1 MASGF
6 FAILDDIATLLDDTA
21 VMSKVAAKKTAG
33 LLGDDLAVNAE
44 QATGFSAARELPVI
58 WAITRGSFLNKLL
71 ILPFAFLLSA
81 YLPWLI
87 VPILL
92 SAGAYLCYE
101 GTEKVFEWLRGHAKP
116 AVVAEHTA
124 DRDEILK
131 RERHKIKAAIRTDFI
146 LSLEIV
152 VVALDTVFEQPL
164 LIQVTVVSLIAVLAT
179 IGVYGLVALLV
190 RLDDAGYYLL
200 QRATVLSGRS
210 RRFLQ
215 LLGRQL
221 MRSLPPIIRI
231 LGYIGTLAML
241 VVGGGMYVH
250 NIRPVQALLHAWPQL
265 VANLI
270 AGLAVG
276 TLLLLAMLAA
286 KAVSRPADD

>member
-6 FAILDDIATLLDDTA
+6 FAVLDDIATLLDDTA

-44 QATGFSAARELPVI
+44 QATGFSATRELPVI

-131 RERHKIKAAIRTDFI
+131 RERTKIKAAIRTDFI

-190 RLDDAGYYLL
+190 RLDDTGYYLL

-210 RRFLQ
+210 RQFLQ
-215 LLGRQL
+215 LLGRLL

-241 VVGGGMYVH
+241 MVGGGMYVH

-286 KAVSRPADD
+286 KAVSRPADG

>member
-6 FAILDDIATLLDDTA
+6 FAVLDDIATLLDDTA

-44 QATGFSAARELPVI
+44 QATGFSATRELPVI

-71 ILPFAFLLSA
+71 ILPCAFLLSA

-131 RERHKIKAAIRTDFI
+131 RERTKIKAAIRTDFI

-190 RLDDAGYYLL
+190 RLDDTGYYLL

-210 RRFLQ
+210 RQFLQ
-215 LLGRQL
+215 LLGRLL

-241 VVGGGMYVH
+241 MVGGGMYVH

-286 KAVSRPADD
+286 

>member
-6 FAILDDIATLLDDTA
+6 FAVLDDIATLLDDTA

-44 QATGFSAARELPVI
+44 QATGFSATRELPVI

-71 ILPFAFLLSA
+71 ILPCAFLLSA

-131 RERHKIKAAIRTDFI
+131 RERTKIKAAIRTDFI

-190 RLDDAGYYLL
+190 RLDDTGYYLL

-210 RRFLQ
+210 RQFLQ
-215 LLGRQL
+215 LLGRLL

-241 VVGGGMYVH
+241 MVGGGMYVH

-286 KAVSRPADD
+286 KAVSRPADG